1 MPHARRLAVA
11 LVALVG
17 LVLTVLGAWFAVT
30 LGPSGTVTF
39 TASASQPLV
48 IGPSVLNRVKTPV
61 TVVATSAAGPVFLA
75 AAAPRDASDAVG
87 AAKHEEVVVAQYP
100 ARTLSLTTTGDG
112 ALADP
117 TGLHVWRQTA
127 QNTLVVSQ
135 DQAPQAV
142 LAYAAAPGPV
152 DVTLTWSRSAW
163 FVESVVVLILGLII
177 LAFAG
182 GWLRQ
187 QLTAAPASGSHR
199 TPSGQP
205 ATEGPAADGQATS

>member
-1 MPHARRLAVA
+1 MPDARRLAVA
-11 LVALVG
+11 FLAVVG
-17 LVLTVLGAWFAVT
+17 LVLTVLGTWFAVT

-39 TASASQPLV
+39 TATASQPLV
-48 IGPSVLNRVKTPV
+48 VGPTVLNRVKTPV
-61 TVVATSAAGPVFLA
+61 TVSATSAGGPVFLA
-75 AAAPRDASDAVG
+75 AAAPRDTSDAVG
-87 AAKHEEVVVAQYP
+87 GAKHQEVLVAQYP

-117 TGLHVWRQTA
+117 TGLHVWRQSA

-142 LAYAAAPGPV
+142 LAYAASPGPV

-163 FVESVVVLILGLII
+163 FVEAVVVLLLGLII

-187 QLTAAPASGSHR
+187 QLSAGAAAGPR
-199 TPSGQP
+199 RRPSGP
-205 ATEGPAADGQATS
+205 ETPGPLGPGPGRR